1 MASTLTEWH
10 SYGNILQFTV
20 LESSPTAVRWLL
32 EAGSRPNDVCG
43 GENGSPLQAAA
54 YRGKEEVVRLLM
66 EYGAD
71 VNPVHSSGKYGNPL
85 QAAIFKKDEAIIQL
99 LLDHGASVNQT
110 GGRMGTPL
118 QAAAKQGLESVVRM
132 LIHKGANV
140 NAPVGG
146 EYGTAL
152 RAALANNYEEIA
164 RFLLQCGAD
173 MRCYGEFNHT
183 TTEKPVVYENYHSA
197 LEVAAATNNP
207 ALVQLLLDNALG
219 INEDGQACTLALH
232 RASEMRDCT
241 MLDFL
246 IGKGADVR
254 QYGGKALTSNCCTGT
269 VRLERTKLLLRH
281 GADVNGGPEATKSPL
296 AASIE
301 VRDWELMELLLNSG
315 CDVNARYPGYHG
327 SALHEA
333 IDLRAVLVVK
343 ELINRGADV
352 NLRAG
357 SWGTPLAEA
366 IMNGD
371 EQLFNILLEHG
382 AEIDP
387 SPPYGYW
394 GTPLQVAISK
404 DYYNIAHTLLDRGAN
419 PHVPGLH
426 QSPLIG
432 ACGYGKAGQLELIE
446 RLICAGADLEAEDV
460 KRPEDDIFPGGVHL
474 WTPLQVAAYTNNVKV
489 VEVLLK
495 RGARINPVHPQGDFG
510 YPLQAAV
517 KNGHVS
523 MTKLLLENGADVNAV
538 GGKFATALQAAA
550 EQGSDEL
557 VNILL
562 DSGADVS
569 LEGGYYGSPLQA
581 SSRLG
586 KNRHVE
592 LFLDRGAP
600 INTNVGKYGNPLAA
614 ASKRAAQST
623 VEVLIRRGANVNQL
637 GGKYG
642 TPLQAA
648 CCASGSTAK
657 EEAGSVIRMLIE
669 YGADVNASG
678 MGKYG
683 MALQAA
689 AYHDPK
695 YVDILLSH
703 GADPNVPGG
712 RYGSAVEAA
721 RKKGYLRVEKQLL
734 EHISAKS

>member
-1 MASTLTEWH
+1 
-10 SYGNILQFTV
+10 
-20 LESSPTAVRWLL
+20 
-32 EAGSRPNDVCG
+32 VCG
-43 GENGSPLQAAA
+43 GESGSPLQAAA
-54 YRGKEEVVRLLM
+54 YRGIEEVVRLLLD
-66 EYGAD
+66 YGAD
-71 VNPVHSSGKYGNPL
+71 VNPVHSSGEYGNPL
-85 QAAIFKKDEAIIQL
+85 QAAIFGEDEAIIQL

-118 QAAAKQGLESVVRM
+118 QAAANQGLESVVRM

-146 EYGTAL
+146 KYGTAL
-152 RAALANNYEEIA
+152 RAALANNYEEIV

-173 MRCYGEFNHT
+173 MRCDGEFNHT
-183 TTEKPVVYENYHSA
+183 TTEKPVLTESYHSA

-219 INEDGQACTLALH
+219 INEDGQACTLALR

-241 MLDFL
+241 MLEFL
-246 IGKGADVR
+246 ISKGADVR
-254 QYGGKALTSNCCTGT
+254 QYGGEALISNRWTGT
-269 VRLERTKLLLRH
+269 VRLERAKLLLRH

-296 AASIE
+296 AVSIE
-301 VRDWELMELLLNSG
+301 VRDWELMQLLLNSG

-333 IDLRAVLVVK
+333 IDLRAVPVVK

-357 SWGTPLAEA
+357 FWGTPLAEA

-419 PHVPGLH
+419 PHAPGLH

-432 ACGYGKAGQLELIE
+432 ACGSGKAGQLELIE

-460 KRPEDDIFPGGVHL
+460 KRPEDDIMLGGVHL

-550 EQGSDEL
+550 KQGSDQL

-569 LEGGYYGSPLQA
+569 LEGGYYGSTLQA

-586 KNRHVE
+586 RNRHVE

-600 INTNVGKYGNPLAA
+600 INTNVGKYGNPLSAA
-614 ASKRAAQST
+614 TKHAGQST

-657 EEAGSVIRMLIE
+657 KEAGSVIRMLIE

-712 RYGSAVEAA
+712 KYGSAVEAA
-721 RKKGYLRVEKQLL
+721 RKKGYLRIEKQLL
-734 EHISAKS
+734 ERISAKS